1 MIPAER
7 REQASA
13 YVLGALDESERSE
26 FELALQSSE
35 ELRQEVAELR
45 VAAAHMALA
54 AASVS
59 PPPGLRDRIMAEAH
73 SVRPIA
79 PRLPE
84 TERKE
89 SRPASPVS
97 ARSPSPARRPS
108 LGILPWIAAA
118 ASLVGVLVMRS
129 RYVEADRARGSLA
142 AVSDSLRG
150 ALAARDSLIGTLLA
164 PDVETIKL
172 SAAGRPPSAR
182 MFWNRASNQVILV
195 AFSLPPAAPG
205 RTYQLWG
212 IAPGKGQAPVSLGTF
227 NTAANGEARMTVT
240 VPAGLQISVGAV
252 TDEPAGGS
260 PQPTTTPF
268 LVGQLAGAGS

>member
-7 REQASA
+7 REQATA

-45 VAAAHMALA
+45 TAAAHIALA
-54 AASVS
+54 A
-59 PPPGLRDRIMAEAH
+59 PPVAPPSGLRDRIMAEAR

-79 PRLPE
+79 PRLAE
-84 TERKE
+84 AERIE
-89 SRPASPVS
+89 SPPSPNNT
-97 ARSPSPARRPS
+97 ARIPSPAPRPVLS
-108 LGILPWIAAA
+108 VLPWIALA

-129 RYVEADRARGSLA
+129 RYLEADRLRGSLST
-142 AVSDSLRG
+142 VSDSLRG

-164 PDVETIKL
+164 PEVETIKL

-182 MFWNRASNQVILV
+182 MFWNRASNKIVLV
-195 AFSLPPAAPG
+195 AFALPPAAPG

-212 IAPGKGQAPVSLGTF
+212 IASGKGQAPVSLGTF
-227 NTAANGEARMTVT
+227 NTAANGEARLSVT
-240 VPAGLQISVGAV
+240 VPAGFQIAVGAV
-252 TDEPAGGS
+252 TNEPAGGS

-268 LVGQLAGAGS
+268 LVGQFP